1 MKTSIF
7 YLSIVLSLLFVSCGG
22 NKHENTDSDITP
34 PTITA
39 TFPLSNA
46 TEIELTSTVS
56 VTFDELMMSSSIN
69 SSTFYLTDSLANP
82 VSGTI
87 SFSNTRYTFTPDSLL
102 EYATNYTATITNDVA
117 DDSGNKIN
125 NSYSWSFTTLHQP
138 GSTSPLT
145 LGYTGLTSSEVTLK
159 AAFTNPLNHT
169 TTVWFEYGLS
179 TSYGSETAHSVY
191 AAVADIQYEADIVGL
206 TDRTTYH
213 YRVVTQNQSG
223 IFYGEDRTFRTYILP
238 DVIASG
244 LNAPSSLHLYNNEL
258 YWVEVYSDAVRKVST
273 AGGSVTTEA
282 STSLGG
288 NSASLDLVDGILYW
302 GDYINIWSKPAG
314 SGVATSVVSGLTFNV
329 YTIKAY
335 GSDLYADSFGS
346 MTKIALSDG
355 STSTIISDA
364 YFSSYE
370 LDSEAIYW
378 SEKTA
383 GKISK
388 AAHDGTSVITLGV
401 NLSSPGSILLDSG
414 LIYWQESNAI
424 KSMSTAGGAI
434 STIAS
439 NVSPSHMIKD
449 ATHIYISDNDA
460 LKKVDISS
468 GEVTTLA
475 VAQDIRSMA
484 QDGNYV
490 YWLTSGNSHY
500 PPLAELKKCL
510 KSY

>member
-7 YLSIVLSLLFVSCGG
+7 YISIILSLLVIDCGG
-22 NKHENTDSDITP
+22 SKNKNSDINP
-34 PTITA
+34 PNITA
-39 TFPLSNA
+39 TFPLNNA
-46 TEIELTSTVS
+46 TEIELDSTVT
-56 VTFDELMMSSSIN
+56 VTFNELMMISSIN
-69 SSTFYLTDSLANP
+69 NTTFYITDSSANT

-87 SFSNTRYTFTPDSLL
+87 SFSNTTFTFTPDSLL
-102 EYATNYTATITNDVA
+102 EYGTNYTATITKDVA
-117 DDSGNKIN
+117 DVSGNIIN
-125 NSYSWSFTTLHQP
+125 SSYSWSFTTFHQP
-138 GSTSPLT
+138 GSTRPLT
-145 LGYTGLTSSEVTLK
+145 LGYADLTSSEVTLK
-159 AAFTNPLNHT
+159 ATFTNPLNYT
-169 TTVWFEYGLS
+169 TSVWFEYGL
-179 TSYGSETAHSVY
+179 TSNYGNETAHSVY

-206 TDRTTYH
+206 ADRTTYH
-213 YRVVTQNQSG
+213 YRVATQDQSG

-258 YWVEVYSDAVRKVST
+258 YWVEVYSDAVRKVPAS
-273 AGGSVTTEA
+273 GGSVTTEA

-288 NSASLDLVDGILYW
+288 NSASLDLVAGTLYW
-302 GDYINIWSKPAG
+302 GDYINIWTKPAG
-314 SGVATSVVSGLTFNV
+314 SGITTPVVSGLAFNV

-335 GSDLYADSFGS
+335 GTDLYADSFGS

-378 SEKTA
+378 SEAIA

-388 AAHDGTSVITLGV
+388 AAHNGTEVVTLGV

-414 LIYWQESNAI
+414 LIYWKESNAI
-424 KSMSTAGGAI
+424 KSMSTSAGQVN
-434 STIAS
+434 TIAT
-439 NVSPSHMIKD
+439 NVSPTHMIKD
-449 ATHIYISDNDA
+449 ATHIYFSDDDTHT

-475 VAQDIRSMA
+475 VGQDIRSME

-490 YWLTSGNSHY
+490 YWLTSGNSYY
-500 PPLAELKKCL
+500 PPLAELRKCL